1 MIMRRDLFNG
11 TRLFLVVL
19 LIFAVNAC
27 AKKTIP
33 TKQEFPTE
41 STIGTTEPTS
51 TGAGG
56 IGGINDGQWRELGL
70 NSAAERQEFMK
81 RAQTFENDDVY
92 FAYDAYVL
100 SDEAR
105 SVLNKKVEFL
115 KRYPK
120 AKVTIEGHSD
130 QRGTNEYNLALGER
144 RATSAYH
151 YLLNSGV
158 QAAQLSMI
166 SYGEERPLAT
176 GQDEASWA
184 KNRRDH
190 FVLNL

>member
-1 MIMRRDLFNG
+1 MRRDLFNG

>member
-1 MIMRRDLFNG
+1 MRRGLFNS
-11 TRLFLVVL
+11 TRFFLVVL

-41 STIGTTEPTS
+41 STIGTTEPSS

-56 IGGINDGQWRELGL
+56 IGGMGEGQWRELGL

-105 SVLNKKVEFL
+105 SVLNKKAEFL

-120 AKVTIEGHSD
+120 AKVTIEGHCD

>member
-1 MIMRRDLFNG
+1 MRRDLFNG
-11 TRLFLVVL
+11 TRLFLVIL

-41 STIGTTEPTS
+41 STIGTTETTS

-120 AKVTIEGHSD
+120 AKVTIEGHCD